1 MNAYEQI
8 GPPHEKAEARDLAL
22 YAGQLVTWAGQTT
35 MKFDEAL
42 PIAWEH
48 FGKAADFILAAAP
61 KPSLPPLEI
70 VP

>member
-1 MNAYEQI
+1 MNAYEQ
-8 GPPHEKAEARDLAL
+8 GSPHDKAEARDLAL
-22 YAGQLVTWAGQTT
+22 YAAQVVTWAGQTT

-48 FGKAADFILAAAP
+48 FDKAATFATAKRPAAQ
-61 KPSLPPLEI
+61 SFPPPEI